1 MVDRYRVWLGA
12 GVLAGGVSAAML
24 AGAGVA
30 TADDGS
36 ASRSDAARSSGSE
49 DSSGSSDS
57 DADSKK
63 PTRTSRED
71 SARDSDKRDDTAES
85 DPDKPGAEDKTD
97 ADGEE
102 SEPEDEPETGESG
115 EKTPEHSSDVRSG
128 TGGKHRTPEPETE
141 TEVEDVPAEDVVE
154 ADPVDAE
161 ESEAPVDTV
170 DPVDSVDAVD
180 ADPVD
185 AAEMPSR
192 FVSSIEA
199 DITSGDGAAVMRAA
213 AQSVPGLDSTPSEL
227 LTLLNSVGSLV
238 YNFYTSAVQF
248 LAGPARAPFGSSV
261 RVERST
267 LTIGDGV
274 EVAADWY
281 FPDNDEPPTGLI
293 YFQHG
298 FLATASFYNATAAY
312 LAEKTNSIVVA
323 PTMTWNIFDTA
334 NYPLMLPETHRAI
347 ADLFGGDQAALNASA
362 QAAGFAGTLPTRL
375 VLAGHSAGGGL
386 VAGTAGYM
394 SELGIADN
402 LAGVVMLDG
411 AGHLD
416 YMDSDLA
423 KIPHS
428 IPVYNLAAEPY
439 SWNTF
444 GDANLRLAQARPG
457 MFTGIVVDGGSHSDS
472 MQSSN
477 PFIQFAAYLAT
488 GFSSPLNV
496 WANEILASGWIND
509 MFHGTHT
516 TGLYGTSG
524 STVNIVV
531 GWWTASAQVVP
542 AKPVELGF
550 VETVYAC
557 LLNPTTQNCTYVPF
571 WKPADSAAVRGPGT
585 FAA

>member
-1 MVDRYRVWLGA
+1 M
-12 GVLAGGVSAAML
+12 
-24 AGAGVA
+24 A

-36 ASRSDAARSSGSE
+36 ASRSDASGSE
-49 DSSGSSDS
+49 GSSDSTKSKKSDDS

-63 PTRTSRED
+63 PTRTSRAD
-71 SARDSDKRDDTAES
+71 SATDSDTSTDDRDKRDTDPESEIDPGETDPGETDPDETDPADETGQDGETES
-85 DPDKPGAEDKTD
+85 DP
-97 ADGEE
+97 
-102 SEPEDEPETGESG
+102 ESG
-115 EKTPEHSSDVRSG
+115 DTPDETPENTPDVASG
-128 TGGKHRTPEPETE
+128 TGGKHRAPEVEPETKAQ
-141 TEVEDVPAEDVVE
+141 TQTEDVVDTE
-154 ADPVDAE
+154 TEDVAEAEAEPEAEVPVAGEDIVADPVDE
-161 ESEAPVDTV
+161 QEPEAPVD
-170 DPVDSVDAVD
+170 DAEV
-180 ADPVD
+180 
-185 AAEMPSR
+185 PSG

-199 DITSGDGAAVMRAA
+199 DISSGDGAVVMRAA
-213 AQSVPGLDSTPSEL
+213 AQSAPGLDSTPSEL

-238 YNFYTSAVQF
+238 YNFYTSAMQF

-323 PTMTWNIFDTA
+323 PTLTWNIFDTA

-347 ADLFGGDQAALNASA
+347 ADLFAGDRAALNTSA
-362 QAAGFAGTLPTRL
+362 QAAGFGGTLPTRL

-386 VAGTAGYM
+386 VTGTAGYM
-394 SELGIADN
+394 AELGIADD

-416 YMDSDLA
+416 YMSSDLA

-457 MFTGIVVDGGSHSDS
+457 MFTGVVVDGGSHSDS

-477 PFIQFAAYLAT
+477 PVIQFAAYLAT

-496 WANEILASGWIND
+496 WANEVLASGWIND

-524 STVNIVV
+524 STVSIAI

-542 AKPVELGF
+542 AEHVDLSF
-550 VETVYAC
+550 VDTVYAC

-571 WKPADSAAVRGPGT
+571 WKPADSTATRRPGT